1 MTKSNPI
8 NRLTLSQIKI
18 IVKRTPKELEGR
30 QMIHFVEELG
40 YFVCRNAN
48 WVYVAGW
55 TDEGLLVVTRF
66 GSIVT
71 EI

>member
-30 QMIHFVEELG
+30 QIHFVEELG
-40 YFVCRNAN
+40 YFVRRNAN
-48 WVYVAGW
+48 WTYVAGW

>member
-8 NRLTLSQIKI
+8 NHLTLSQIKQI
-18 IVKRTPKELEGR
+18 ANRTPKELEGR

-40 YFVCRNAN
+40 YFHPFGAN
-48 WVYVAGW
+48 WCYRAGW
-55 TDEGLLVVTRF
+55 TDEGILVVTRY